1 MTRTVAIV
9 GRPNVG
15 KSTLFNRLVGGRRAI
30 VDPTPGVTR
39 DRIEGEGRLRELRF
53 RVLDTAGLDLAGDEL
68 AERMRAQTLAALDEA
83 DVVLF
88 LVDAREGITPLDR
101 ELAELLRR
109 QPKPV
114 VLVANKCEGRLIE
127 AQGLEAWSLG
137 LGEPVLF
144 SARHGH
150 GLDELAAA
158 LRPHLAVPEEP
169 EAAEEPEAEAAEESG
184 PVRLAVVGRPNTGK
198 SSLINRI
205 LGSER
210 LLTGPMPGLTRDAV
224 EVRWSWRG
232 RDFVLVD
239 TAGLRKRARIE
250 ERLEKISVG
259 RTLEAA
265 FGADVAILVVD
276 ATAPLEH
283 QDAAIA
289 RVLSSRGR
297 PFVVALNKWDL
308 VEDAKAT
315 GELVRERLERRL
327 SDVEGVPVVPVSALT
342 GRGIGRLLDAVLAQH
357 ERAGRKISTGRLNRW
372 LQEAMRHHA
381 PPSVD
386 GRRAKLRYVTQT
398 GVRPPRFVL
407 FGNPPARELP
417 RSYLRY
423 LTRELR
429 RAFDLPGIPVSFEV
443 RAAENPYVDED
454 GRASSRAAR

>member
-1 MTRTVAIV
+1 MLRTVAIV

-15 KSTLFNRLVGGRRAI
+15 KSTLFNRLVGSRRAI
-30 VDPTPGVTR
+30 VDATPGVTR
-39 DRIEGEGRLRELRF
+39 DRIEGEGRLSDLRF
-53 RVLDTAGLDLAGDEL
+53 RVLDTAGLDLAEDEL
-68 AERMRAQTLAALDEA
+68 AERMRAQTFVAVDEA

-88 LVDAREGITPLDR
+88 LVDAREGITPLD
-101 ELAELLRR
+101 EQLAELLRR

-114 VLVANKCEGRLIE
+114 VLVANKCEGRLVE

-137 LGEPVLF
+137 LGEPVLL

-150 GLDELAAA
+150 GLDALAAA
-158 LRPHLAVPEEP
+158 LRPHLAAD
-169 EAAEEPEAEAAEESG
+169 AAEEPADGKVQAEEETG

-198 SSLINRI
+198 SSLINRM

-210 LLTGPMPGLTRDAV
+210 LLTGPEPGLTRDAV

-232 RDFVLVD
+232 HDFVLVD
-239 TAGLRKRARIE
+239 TAGLRRRARIG

-265 FGADVAILVVD
+265 FRADVAILVVD
-276 ATAPLEH
+276 ATAPIEH

-289 RVLSSRGR
+289 RVLGSRGK

-308 VEDAKAT
+308 VEDRKAV

-342 GRGIGRLLDAVLAQH
+342 GRGIDRLLEAVLAQYG
-357 ERAGRKISTGRLNRW
+357 RAGRKIPTARLNRW
-372 LQEAMRHHA
+372 LQETMRHHA
-381 PPSVD
+381 PPAVD

-398 GVRPPRFVL
+398 GTRPPRFVL
-407 FGNPPARELP
+407 FGNPPARGLP

-429 RAFDLPGIPVSFEV
+429 RAFDLPGIPVSLEV
-443 RAAENPYVDED
+443 RAAENPYVEAE
-454 GRASSRAAR
+454 GRGPSRAAR